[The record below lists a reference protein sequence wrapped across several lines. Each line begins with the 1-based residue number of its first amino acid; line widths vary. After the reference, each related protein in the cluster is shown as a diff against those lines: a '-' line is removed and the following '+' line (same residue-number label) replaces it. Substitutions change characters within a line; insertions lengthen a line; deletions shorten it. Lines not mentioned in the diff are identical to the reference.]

1 MSGKKVD
8 PVTGEVVVAEAVTT
22 AVEPVQRRGDVISA
36 YLHKDVARV
45 DVNPTDT
52 HRQIIEEIMEAQT
65 LDDLLANEEP
75 EDIVNFVGR
84 VITIRDYSIN
94 DSEFAD
100 GAPIYVALKV
110 TDEETGERRVVTTG
124 EQNIMAQV
132 ITAKERGWLPLKCRP
147 VQATRAN
154 RHGRYL
160 IRLGKADD

>member
-8 PVTGEVVVAEAVTT
+8 SVTGEVEVADVVTA
-22 AVEPVQRRGDVISA
+22 AVEPAKRRGDVISA
-36 YLHKDVARV
+36 YLHKDVATV

-75 EDIVNFVGR
+75 EDMVNFVGR
-84 VITIRDYSIN
+84 VIIIRDYSIN
-94 DSEFAD
+94 DSDFAE

-110 TDEETGERRVVTTG
+110 TDEESGERRVITTG

-147 VQATRAN
+147 IQSTRPN

>member
-8 PVTGEVVVAEAVTT
+8 PVTGEVAVTEVVAAAV
-22 AVEPVQRRGDVISA
+22 VPSKRRNDVLSE
-36 YLHKDVARV
+36 YLHADIARV

-52 HRQIIEEIMEAQT
+52 HRQIVEEIMSSQT

-75 EDIVNFVGR
+75 EDLSAFVGR
-84 VITIRDYSIN
+84 VITIRDYSVN
-94 DSEFAD
+94 DSEFED

-110 TDEETGERRVVTTG
+110 TDEESGERRVITTG
-124 EQNIMAQV
+124 EQNVMAQV

-147 VQATRAN
+147 IQATRAN

>member
-8 PVTGEVVVAEAVTT
+8 PVTGEVVVAEVVTA
-22 AVEPVQRRGDVISA
+22 AVEKATRRGDVISG
-36 YLHKDVARV
+36 YLYKETAQV

-52 HRQIIEEIMEAQT
+52 HRQIIEEIMEAT
-65 LDDLLANEEP
+65 SLDDLLANEEP
-75 EDIVNFVGR
+75 EDIKTYVGR
-84 VITIRDYSIN
+84 VITIRDFSVN
-94 DSEFAD
+94 DSEFED

-110 TDEETGERRVVTTG
+110 TDEETKERRVITTG

-147 VQATRAN
+147 IQSTRPN

>member
-8 PVTGEVVVAEAVTT
+8 SVTGEVVVSEAVTA
-22 AVEPVQRRGDVISA
+22 AVEPAKRRGDVISG
-36 YLHKDVARV
+36 YLLKETDKV

-52 HRQIIEEIMEAQT
+52 HRQIIEEIMESQS

-75 EDIVNFVGR
+75 EDIKNYVGR
-84 VITIRDYSIN
+84 VITIRDFSVN
-94 DSEFAD
+94 DSEFED

-110 TDEETGERRVVTTG
+110 TDEETGERRVITTG

-147 VQATRAN
+147 FQSTRPN